1 MNAIGEFD
9 LELLEGYLD
18 DALSPAQVEY
28 VARRL
33 THEPELALAMHELRA
48 GRVLRT
54 VAWRSMEPT
63 DAQTAYVVDH
73 VAEAVRR
80 DVRHRRARR
89 SVWISTAIAAGVAFF
104 VFGWVTR
111 TPAPAPSAPLSQHV
125 LPAVPG
131 LTKPA
136 MATGH
141 EPGLYRVALID
152 RDGRLMPAQKFSK
165 ADDARQFA
173 RDLLQYVDRRRE
185 AEQGGAMLVS
195 DHF

>member
-1 MNAIGEFD
+1 LSAIGEFD
-9 LELLEGYLD
+9 LELLEDYLD
-18 DALSPAQVEY
+18 DALSPAQVEH

-33 THEPELALAMHELRA
+33 TQEPELAMTMHELRA

-63 DAQTAYVVDH
+63 DAQTAFVADH
-73 VAEAVRR
+73 VAEAVRK
-80 DVRHRRARR
+80 DAWQKKARR
-89 SVWISTAIAAGVAFF
+89 SVWISAGVAAGVAFF
-104 VFGWVTR
+104 VIGWMTR
-111 TPAPAPSAPLSQHV
+111 TPPSAPSPQLSRQIS
-125 LPAVPG
+125 PG
-131 LTKPA
+131 IERIKGPTV
-136 MATGH
+136 ATSQ

-152 RDGRLMPAQKFSK
+152 RDGRLMPAQNFSK

-185 AEQGGAMLVS
+185 AEQGSAMLVS